1 MTLEQLRIFVA
12 VAERL
17 HVTQAAGA
25 LNMTQSAVSAAIAAL
40 ETRHGVRLFDRVGRS
55 IEINAAGRLFLDE
68 ARTVLAAAAAAERSL
83 QDLAELRRGSLSIH
97 ASQTIAN
104 YWLPARLHAYRTRH
118 AGIAV
123 NVRINNTEQVARAVI
138 EGIADIGLVEGATA
152 SALLEERLLTGDA
165 LAIVVAVGHPWAGRG
180 SVTPEELRQ
189 TAWVLREPGSG
200 TRAELED
207 AIAAH
212 GLSLDDLPV
221 ALELPSNEAI
231 CAAVEAGAGAAALS
245 HLVSEAAVRA
255 GRLRRIGF
263 PFPARPFHAVWHRER
278 RLTTAAEAFLH
289 ELLAE
294 DGGASGGIPFV

>member
-12 VAERL
+12 VAERG

-55 IEINAAGRLFLDE
+55 IEVNAAGKLFLEE
-68 ARTVLAAAAAAERSL
+68 ARAVLAGAAAAERAL
-83 QDLAELRRGSLSIH
+83 EDLAELRRGSLSIH

-104 YWLPARLHAYRTRH
+104 YWLPARLHAYRSRH

-123 NVRINNTEQVARAVI
+123 KVSIDNTEQVARAVI
-138 EGIADIGLVEGATA
+138 EGVADLGLVEGPTD
-152 SALLEERLLTGDA
+152 SDLLEERLLPGDA
-165 LAIVVAVGHPWAGRG
+165 LAIVVAAGHPWGARE
-180 SVTPEELRQ
+180 SVAPGELSDTP
-189 TAWVLREPGSG
+189 WVLREPGSG
-200 TRAELED
+200 TRAEFED

-231 CAAVEAGAGAAALS
+231 CAAVEAGAGAAAISHQRLGSKRRTPAPHRLS
-245 HLVSEAAVRA
+245 VSRPPVPCRVAPRAPPHQGHGSLPAAGGC
-255 GRLRRIGF
+255 GRVGF
-263 PFPARPFHAVWHRER
+263 RPSLE
-278 RLTTAAEAFLH
+278 
-289 ELLAE
+289 
-294 DGGASGGIPFV
+294 S